1 MGKAKHLFKMF
12 TYRLLIVAAC
22 LAGLNAAF
30 IKRTWGTKCPTV
42 TTKDDLEIEKY
53 LGTWY
58 EITKLPNIFQGS
70 MYCVSADYTPRD
82 EGGINVSN
90 NGFNADGS
98 PSGIEGYA
106 VQSDPEHLGS
116 LDLFFPPVRVEIT
129 RFWIQTMTSSPLSI
143 RAVTWASSRLNSA
156 GCWHEP
162 RPSATKLWPRPRLFS
177 IATESISVNSSQ
189 HLKKTATI
197 ELNIEKFTF
206 ILLLFFSP
214 YNAAFI
220 HVIMILYTVYLTILN

>member
-1 MGKAKHLFKMF
+1 MF

-116 LDLFFPPVRVEIT
+116 LDLFFPGRPGGDYKVLDTNYDEFAIVYSCGNVGFFKLEFGWLLARTPTISDEV
-129 RFWIQTMTSSPLSI
+129 MAKAK
-143 RAVTWASSRLNSA
+143 AVFDRN
-156 GCWHEP
+156 GID
-162 RPSATKLWPRPRLFS
+162 FS
-177 IATESISVNSSQ
+177 
-189 HLKKTATI
+189 
-197 ELNIEKFTF
+197 KFKPT
-206 ILLLFFSP
+206 P
-214 YNAAFI
+214 QENCNY
-220 HVIMILYTVYLTILN
+220 